1 LKKDLNKGNMKTIGL
16 FLIALFFVSACSIK
30 TPSVKL
36 GKKCMI
42 KGDEVVYS
50 YVWIHD
56 KNLPLQANK
65 ETCKQIEK
73 N

>member
-1 LKKDLNKGNMKTIGL
+1 MKTIGM
-16 FLIALFFVSACSIK
+16 FLIALFLLSGCGIK
-30 TPSVKL
+30 SPSVKL
-36 GKKCMI
+36 EKKCVI

-56 KNLPLQANK
+56 KDLPLQANK
-65 ETCKQIEK
+65 ETCKQIEE

>member
-1 LKKDLNKGNMKTIGL
+1 MKTIGM
-16 FLIALFFVSACSIK
+16 FLIALFLLSGCGIK
-30 TPSVKL
+30 SPSVKL
-36 GKKCMI
+36 GKKCVI

-56 KNLPLQANK
+56 KDLPLQANK
-65 ETCKQIEK
+65 ETCKQIAE

>member
-1 LKKDLNKGNMKTIGL
+1 MKTIGMI
-16 FLIALFFVSACSIK
+16 LIALFLLSGCGIK
-30 TPSVKL
+30 SPSVKL
-36 GKKCMI
+36 GKKCVI

-56 KNLPLQANK
+56 KDLPLQANK
-65 ETCKQIEK
+65 ETCKQIEE

>member
-1 LKKDLNKGNMKTIGL
+1 MKTIGI
-16 FLIALFFVSACSIK
+16 FLIALFLLSGCGIK

-36 GKKCMI
+36 GKKCVV

-56 KNLPLQANK
+56 KDRTLQANK
-65 ETCKQIEK
+65 ETCEQIEK

>member
-1 LKKDLNKGNMKTIGL
+1 MKTIGL

-56 KNLPLQANK
+56 KIYHYKLTKKLANK
-65 ETCKQIEK
+65 LKRISR
-73 N
+73 

>member
-1 LKKDLNKGNMKTIGL
+1 MKTIGM
-16 FLIALFFVSACSIK
+16 FLIALFLLSGCVIK
-30 TPSVKL
+30 SPSVKL
-36 GKKCMI
+36 GKKCVI

-56 KNLPLQANK
+56 KDLPLQANK
-65 ETCKQIEK
+65 ETCKQIEE